1 MMAFVFL
8 LLDDAK
14 NKYDAAATGHRLSL
28 FLSLSL
34 CLSLSLS
41 LSLSLILS
49 FSRKQKQGIKKGRPA
64 AYLAITMVFVFIVDC
79 RAYKNTLLSPFH

>member
-28 FLSLSL
+28 SFSLFLSV
-34 CLSLSLS
+34 SLSLS
-41 LSLSLILS
+41 LSHSLF
-49 FSRKQKQGIKKGRPA
+49 FSEAKTGNKERAAGRV
-64 AYLAITMVFVFIVDC
+64 LGDNDGLC
-79 RAYKNTLLSPFH
+79 FHC